1 MATTVQTRATSGR
14 RPAEPDATRRT
25 AFVGGFFY
33 VLTFAS
39 SIVALLLIK
48 PAVDDASYIVSGGAD
63 TRVLWGC
70 FLDLVNAFAGVGSAV
85 ALYSVVKRQH
95 EGFALGFVT
104 TRIYEMAVIMI
115 GVVSLFAVVTLRQEG
130 VTGADSTSLVTA
142 GRTLVAV
149 RDWSFLLGPGF
160 VAGLNALLL
169 GTLLYRSRLVP
180 RVIPT
185 MGLVGAPIFLTSSIA
200 TIVGATEMGSIW
212 SPAGAPVALIFVWE
226 LSLGIYLMV
235 KGFKPSA
242 ITAEDLAA

>member
-160 VAGLNALLL
+160 IRGPERAAPGDAALPLAPCPAGHPDHGTRRRADLPDVVDRHNRRGHRDGLDLVAGRRPGRPDLCLGAL
-169 GTLLYRSRLVP
+169 P
-180 RVIPT
+180 RHLPDGQ
-185 MGLVGAPIFLTSSIA
+185 GLQ
-200 TIVGATEMGSIW
+200 
-212 SPAGAPVALIFVWE
+212 ALRHHC
-226 LSLGIYLMV
+226 
-235 KGFKPSA
+235 
-242 ITAEDLAA
+242 